1 MTSKSHN
8 VAIIGYGLSAKVF
21 HIPLIAA
28 VPEFKLYAIV
38 QRSPKANDDAEKDHP
53 GVKGYRSSEEMVNDP
68 EVDVVVVTSTPSSHF
83 ELTKMALEH
92 GKHVAVEKPFTHTHQ
107 EAEELIAIAK
117 EHQRLI
123 TVYQNRRWDSDF
135 LTLSELIKNKTLGRV
150 TEVETH
156 FDRHSPKVSPGRE
169 WKTQDIGGT
178 AGYDLGTHMTDQV
191 VTLFGMPKRITAF
204 IGAQRE
210 GRSAS
215 DEDSCT
221 ILLHYEGMMATVKAS
236 VISPEVKQL
245 RYWVRGDKGSFKKFY
260 LDVQEDQLKAGKR
273 PGDTGFGVEP
283 EDRHGTLTTIEDGN
297 ASSET
302 FPTVKPATYVAFY
315 NGLAKALA
323 GQGELPVKAEEASA
337 VIRLIEL
344 ARQSSQTRRTLDV

>member
-1 MTSKSHN
+1 M
-8 VAIIGYGLSAKVF
+8 
-21 HIPLIAA
+21 PL
-28 VPEFKLYAIV
+28 
-38 QRSPKANDDAEKDHP
+38 D
-53 GVKGYRSSEEMVNDP
+53 
-68 EVDVVVVTSTPSSHF
+68 
-83 ELTKMALEH
+83 
-92 GKHVAVEKPFTHTHQ
+92 
-107 EAEELIAIAK
+107 
-117 EHQRLI
+117 
-123 TVYQNRRWDSDF
+123 RRWDSDF

-169 WKTQDIGGT
+169 WKMQDIGGT

-245 RYWVRGDKGSFKKFY
+245 RYWVRGDKGSFKK
-260 LDVQEDQLKAGKR
+260 
-273 PGDTGFGVEP
+273 
-283 EDRHGTLTTIEDGN
+283 
-297 ASSET
+297 
-302 FPTVKPATYVAFY
+302 
-315 NGLAKALA
+315 
-323 GQGELPVKAEEASA
+323 
-337 VIRLIEL
+337 VIFL
-344 ARQSSQTRRTLDV
+344 RR